1 MNFFI
6 EVILPLSLPKTFTY
20 RVSENEFAFI
30 KKGMRVAV
38 PFGKSK
44 IYTAL
49 VIDLHREEP
58 TLYEAKEIDQI
69 LDERPIVNDLQINH
83 WFWISSYYMCNI
95 GDVYRG
101 ALPSALLL
109 ESETII
115 SQNNETFVDESSLSD
130 DEFLIYEA
138 LQSQSS
144 LKIQNIIDIVNKK
157 TVLPV
162 IQKLINKNIISLQ
175 EEIQVEYKPKL
186 VKYIRL
192 HEQYQKEENLIALLD
207 SIKSEKRKNLLLQ
220 YFQLQARERQ
230 PISVKQLT
238 ETAQTSAAIVKAL
251 IDKQI
256 FEEYFI
262 QEDRVNFEKNKVEN
276 EFSLSVAQQIAFD
289 EIVKSFGEKDVTLL
303 YGVTSSGKTEIYTKL
318 IENYIALGKQ
328 VLYLLP
334 EIALTTQLVSR
345 LTKHFG
351 NKVAVFHSKYS
362 NNERVEVWHQ
372 VLNSSDKAQV
382 VIGARSAL
390 FLPFNN
396 LGLIIVDE
404 EHEQTFK
411 QQDPAPRY
419 HARDAAIVLANFHN
433 ATRDNR
439 KASGELGGAKV
450 LLGSATPSIETYY
463 NANSE
468 KFGLVILKERFG
480 KVPMPEIE
488 LVDLKDSYF
497 RKKMK
502 GHFSSTLI
510 DEITEAFANNEQVI
524 LFQNRRGFSPV
535 LECMT
540 CGHVPQCPQC
550 DVSLTYHKYKNQLR
564 CHYCGYTMAKPSNCH
579 VCSSVD
585 LETKGFGTEQ
595 IELELA
601 ELFPQKNIKRM
612 DQDTTRGKYSFEKI
626 IDSFKN
632 REIDVLVG
640 TQMLA
645 KGLDFDNVSL
655 VGIMNADNMLY
666 HPDFRA
672 FERSFQMMTQVA
684 GRSGRAEK
692 RGKVIIQ
699 TYNPLHNIIQ
709 QVTNNDYEG
718 MYKEQL
724 YERKIYYYP
733 PFYRLIKLTLKHR
746 DFEKLKEGS
755 FWLYQVLQQNLTI
768 PVLGPEE
775 PAIGRIRNE
784 YIRTILIK
792 IPGETSLQGT
802 KKTIQKI
809 LNSFD
814 LVSQYR
820 TIKVTV
826 NVDFY

>member
-69 LDERPIVNDLQINH
+69 LDERPIVNELQINH

-175 EEIQVEYKPKL
+175 EEIQEEYKPKL

-220 YFQLQARERQ
+220 YFQLQALERQ

-262 QEDRVNFEKNKVEN
+262 KEDRVNFEKNKVEN

-303 YGVTSSGKTEIYTKL
+303 HGVTSSGKTEIYTKL

-382 VIGARSAL
+382 VIGARSSL

-433 ATRDNR
+433 ATRANPE
-439 KASGELGGAKV
+439 ASGELGGAKV

>member
-1 MNFFI
+1 MNCFI
-6 EVILPLSLPKTFTY
+6 EVVIPLSLPKTFTY
-20 RVSENEFAFI
+20 KVSEAEYFFI
-30 KKGMRVAV
+30 KKGMRIAV
-38 PFGKSK
+38 PFGKNK

-49 VIDLHREEP
+49 VIDLHQNAP
-58 TLYEAKEIDQI
+58 TLYEAKEIHQI
-69 LDERPIVNDLQINH
+69 LDEKPIVNEFQINH
-83 WFWISSYYMCNI
+83 WFWIASYYMCNI
-95 GDVYRG
+95 GDVYRS
-101 ALPSALLL
+101 ALPSALVL

-115 SQNNETFVDESSLSD
+115 SQRKETFVDENSLT
-130 DEFLIYEA
+130 DEEYLIFEA
-138 LQSQSS
+138 LQQQSS
-144 LKIQNIIDIVNKK
+144 LKVQNIIDILNKK

-162 IQKLINKNIISLQ
+162 IQKLIDKNIISLD
-175 EEIQVEYKPKL
+175 EEIHEEYKPKL
-186 VKYIRL
+186 IRYIRL
-192 HEQYQKEENLIALLD
+192 HENYLSESNLIALLD
-207 SIKSEKRKNLLLQ
+207 SLKSEKRKNIVLH
-220 YFQLQARERQ
+220 YFQLQAQEKK

-238 ETAQTSAAIVKAL
+238 QISNSSTAIVKGL

-256 FEEYFI
+256 FEEYFV
-262 QEDRVNFEKNKVEN
+262 QEDRVNFEKNKEN
-276 EFSLSVAQQIAFD
+276 NNLSLSEAQQIAFD
-289 EIVKSFGEKDVTLL
+289 EIEKSFLEKEVCLL
-303 YGVTSSGKTEIYTKL
+303 HGVTSSGKTEIYTKL
-318 IENYIALGKQ
+318 IEKYLDKEKQ

-362 NNERVEVWHQ
+362 NNERIEVWNQ
-372 VLNSSDKAQV
+372 VLNASEKAQV

-390 FLPFNN
+390 FLPFSN

-419 HARDAAIVLANFHN
+419 HARDAAIVLANAHQ
-433 ATRDNR
+433 
-439 KASGELGGAKV
+439 AKV

-463 NANSE
+463 NVQSA
-468 KFGLVILKERFG
+468 KFGLVSLKERFG
-480 KVPMPEIE
+480 NVPMPEIK

-502 GHFSSTLI
+502 GHFSLTLI
-510 DEITEAFANNEQVI
+510 EEITEAFSNGEQVI

-550 DVSLTYHKYKNQLR
+550 DVSLTFHKYKNQMR
-564 CHYCGYTMAKPSNCH
+564 CHYCGYTMSKPTNCH

-601 ELFPQKNIKRM
+601 ELFPTKNIKRM
-612 DQDTTRGKYSFEKI
+612 DQDTTKGKYSFDKI
-626 IDSFKN
+626 IDGFKN

-672 FERSFQMMTQVA
+672 FERSYQMMTQVS
-684 GRSGRAEK
+684 GRSGRGEK
-692 RGKVIIQ
+692 RGKVVIQ

-709 QVTNNDYEG
+709 QVTNNDYQG

-724 YERKIYYYP
+724 YDRKIYNYP
-733 PFYRLIKLTLKHR
+733 PFFRLVRLTLKHR
-746 DFEKLKEGS
+746 EFDKLKEGS
-755 FWLYQVLQQNLTI
+755 TWLYQVLQQNLST

-792 IPGETSLQGT
+792 IPGETSLQST
-802 KKTIQKI
+802 KKTIRKV

-826 NVDFY
+826 NVDFN

>member
-69 LDERPIVNDLQINH
+69 LDERPIVNELQINH

-175 EEIQVEYKPKL
+175 EEIQEEYKPKL

-276 EFSLSVAQQIAFD
+276 EFSLSVAQQTAFD

-303 YGVTSSGKTEIYTKL
+303 HGVTSSGKTEIYTKL

-382 VIGARSAL
+382 VIGARSSL

>member
-1 MNFFI
+1 MNYFI
-6 EVILPLSLPKTFTY
+6 EVVIPLSLPKTFTY
-20 RVSENEFAFI
+20 KVSEAEYFFI
-30 KKGMRVAV
+30 KKGMRIAV
-38 PFGKSK
+38 PFGKNK
-44 IYTAL
+44 IYSAL
-49 VIDLHREEP
+49 AIDLHQNAP
-58 TLYEAKEIDQI
+58 TLYEAKEIHQI
-69 LDERPIVNDLQINH
+69 LDDKPIINEFQINH
-83 WFWISSYYMCNI
+83 WFWIASYYMCNI
-95 GDVYRG
+95 GDVYRS

-115 SQNNETFVDESSLSD
+115 SQRNETIVDKKQLSD

-138 LQSQSS
+138 LQQQSS
-144 LKIQNIIDIVNKK
+144 LKVQNIIAILNKK
-157 TVLPV
+157 TVLPI
-162 IQKLINKNIISLQ
+162 IQKLIDKNIISLD
-175 EEIQVEYKPKL
+175 EEIQEEYKPKIIR
-186 VKYIRL
+186 YIRL
-192 HEQYQKEENLIALLD
+192 HENYLAESKLIALLD
-207 SIKSEKRKNLLLQ
+207 NLKSEKRKNLVLQ
-220 YFQLQARERQ
+220 YFQLQAQEKK

-238 ETAQTSAAIVKAL
+238 QISNSSPAIVKGL

-256 FEEYFI
+256 FEEYFV
-262 QEDRVNFEKNKVEN
+262 QEDRVNFEKNKEN
-276 EFSLSVAQQIAFD
+276 NNLSLSEAQQNAFD
-289 EIVKSFGEKDVTLL
+289 EIEKSFLEKEVCLL
-303 YGVTSSGKTEIYTKL
+303 HGVTSSGKTEIYTKL
-318 IENYIALGKQ
+318 IEKFLVKEKQ

-362 NNERVEVWHQ
+362 NNERIEVWNQ
-372 VLNSSDKAQV
+372 VLNVSEKAQV

-390 FLPFNN
+390 FLPFSN

-411 QQDPAPRY
+411 QQDPSPRY
-419 HARDAAIVLANFHN
+419 HARDAAIVLANAHQ
-433 ATRDNR
+433 
-439 KASGELGGAKV
+439 AKV

-463 NANSE
+463 NATSG
-468 KFGLVILKERFG
+468 KFGLVTLKERFG
-480 KVPMPEIE
+480 NVPMPEIK

-502 GHFSSTLI
+502 GHFSLTLI
-510 DEITEAFANNEQVI
+510 EEITEAFSNGEQVI

-540 CGHVPQCPQC
+540 CGHVPQCQQC
-550 DVSLTYHKYKNQLR
+550 DVSLTFHKYKNQLR
-564 CHYCGYTMAKPSNCH
+564 CHYCGYNMGKPTNCH
-579 VCSSVD
+579 ICSSVD

-601 ELFPQKNIKRM
+601 ELFPTKNIKRM
-612 DQDTTRGKYSFEKI
+612 DQDTTKGKYSFDKI
-626 IDSFKN
+626 IDGFKN

-645 KGLDFDNVSL
+645 KGLDFDNVSV

-672 FERSFQMMTQVA
+672 FERSYQMMTQVS
-684 GRSGRAEK
+684 GRSGRGEK

-709 QVTNNDYEG
+709 QVTNNDYQG
-718 MYKEQL
+718 MYKEQV
-724 YERKIYYYP
+724 YDRKIYNYP
-733 PFYRLIKLTLKHR
+733 PFFRLVRLTLKHR
-746 DFEKLKEGS
+746 EFDKLKEGS
-755 FWLYQVLQQNLTI
+755 TWLYQVLQQNLSI

-775 PAIGRIRNE
+775 PVIGRIRNE
-784 YIRTILIK
+784 YIRTIMVK
-792 IPGETSLQGT
+792 IPNETSLQST
-802 KKTIQKI
+802 KKTILRV

-826 NVDFY
+826 NVDFN